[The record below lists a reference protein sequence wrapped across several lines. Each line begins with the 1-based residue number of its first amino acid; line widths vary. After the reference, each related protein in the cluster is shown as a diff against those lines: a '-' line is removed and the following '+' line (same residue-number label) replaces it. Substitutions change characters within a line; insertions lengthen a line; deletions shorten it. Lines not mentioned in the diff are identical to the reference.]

1 MTLNRKNAHR
11 AAEDR
16 RAMYRS
22 RNGALLLAARRIA
35 PAAARRA
42 ARGTLAG
49 TLLSRGASIAS
60 AGRAGIALAE
70 GALAIAGAHAFAVA
84 ARADR
89 GRAAA
94 SHAGARRGAAADP
107 HAGVPPMDDDL
118 ARGLAVMRVAP
129 FPDHRRR
136 GLAID
141 VVAGLPAVNDDVV
154 APGGSHAD
162 RCAAAAMNR
171 NARAAGT
178 LTHRRAATALHLIV
192 GCGLAAGRI
201 AIVAAVALAGAAL

>member
-60 AGRAGIALAE
+60 AE

-141 VVAGLPAVNDDVV
+141 VVAGL
-154 APGGSHAD
+154 
-162 RCAAAAMNR
+162 
-171 NARAAGT
+171 
-178 LTHRRAATALHLIV
+178 
-192 GCGLAAGRI
+192 
-201 AIVAAVALAGAAL
+201 

>member
-1 MTLNRKNAHR
+1 
-11 AAEDR
+11 
-16 RAMYRS
+16 MYRS
-22 RNGALLLAARRIA
+22 RNGALLLLAARRIA

-60 AGRAGIALAE
+60 AGRADITLAG

-94 SHAGARRGAAADP
+94 SHAGARRGAAA
-107 HAGVPPMDDDL
+107 HRRAGVPPMDDDL
-118 ARGLAVMRVAP
+118 ARRLAVMRVAP
-129 FPDHRRR
+129 LPDHRRR

-141 VVAGLPAVNDDVV
+141 VMAGLPAVNNDIV
-154 APGGSHAD
+154 AAGRSHAD

-178 LTHRRAATALHLIV
+178 LTHCRAATALRLVV
-192 GCGLAAGRI
+192 GSGLAAGRI
-201 AIVAAVALAGAAL
+201 AGGRVVAA